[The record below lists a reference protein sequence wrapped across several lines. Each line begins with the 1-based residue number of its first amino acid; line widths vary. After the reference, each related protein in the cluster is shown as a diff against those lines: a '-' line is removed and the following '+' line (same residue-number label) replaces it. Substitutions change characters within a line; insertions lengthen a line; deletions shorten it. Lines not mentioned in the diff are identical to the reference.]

1 MSSAPTTS
9 SIHRP
14 AERQRDLA
22 RHLRHPSER
31 RALALCILAN
41 LFVVAIAIGIVL
53 SGTAW
58 LSLHPRLA
66 EHTHELR
73 IVAIAAVIALP
84 AAFVGRHFAYSEA
97 RANGV
102 RATAEAY
109 PELHAALVRIS
120 GVLGFERRPELYLG
134 HVEGGPA
141 MVHSMFGARPCVVLN
156 AEMLFAKDWAADL
169 PWISFVLASA
179 LGALLLGHTHWW
191 IELFT
196 AYARRIPGLRG
207 PLLIAWTYSRDRCA
221 AYAVPEGVRGLLVR
235 VVGKNMVSNID
246 VASLINQPE
255 SRGLWARLSSLR
267 QKAPHL
273 VDRIAALADAGLLEQ
288 LRRPTP

>member
-1 MSSAPTTS
+1 M
-9 SIHRP
+9 R
-14 AERQRDLA
+14 
-22 RHLRHPSER
+22 LRHPSEP

-53 SGTAW
+53 SGAAW
-58 LSLHPRLA
+58 LSTHPRLS

-73 IVAIAAVIALP
+73 LISIAAIIALP
-84 AAFVGRHFAYSEA
+84 AAFVGRHLAYSDA

-102 RATAEAY
+102 RVTSAAY

-120 GVLGFERRPELYLG
+120 SALGLQRRPELYLG

-141 MVHSMFGARPCVVLN
+141 MAHSMFRARSCVVLD
-156 AEMLFAKDWAADL
+156 AEKLFVKDWAADL

-179 LGALLLGHTHWW
+179 LGALLLGHTRWW

-196 AYARRIPGLRG
+196 AYARRIPGLRT

-221 AYAVPEGVRGLLVR
+221 AYAVPDGVRGLLVEA
-235 VVGKNMVSNID
+235 VGKNMVSNID
-246 VASLINQPE
+246 VAAFINQPE

-267 QKAPHL
+267 RKAPHL
-273 VDRIAALADAGLLEQ
+273 VDRVAALSDAGLLRQ
-288 LRRPTP
+288 LQRPT